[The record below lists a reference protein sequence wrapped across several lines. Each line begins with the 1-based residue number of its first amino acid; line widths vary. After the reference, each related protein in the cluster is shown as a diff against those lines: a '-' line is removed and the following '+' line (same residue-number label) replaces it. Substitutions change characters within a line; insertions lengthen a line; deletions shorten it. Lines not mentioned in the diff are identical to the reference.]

1 MASRSTDEA
10 HSGELV
16 HDRGPLG
23 SRRLLVPAAI
33 AVVAAALV
41 GLLVYGL
48 AQKASSRTLDDAVAR
63 GERPKAPVAALPLLS
78 GSGQTSLLAYRGQ
91 VVVLNFWASW
101 CDPCKAEAPMLES
114 VQRELLAHRATVL
127 GVTDLDLAPDSR
139 SFVARYGLTYPNLRD
154 VDGNLSHAYGTNQLP
169 ETFVIDRNGR
179 VAAISR
185 GEINRGFLGRAV
197 ALAES
202 A

>member
-1 MASRSTDEA
+1 M
-10 HSGELV
+10 
-16 HDRGPLG
+16 
-23 SRRLLVPAAI
+23 RRFALPTAI
-33 AVVAAALV
+33 VVVAAALV

-48 AQKASSRTLDDAVAR
+48 AQKATSRTLDDAVAHR
-63 GERPKAPVAALPLLS
+63 LRPPAPVATLPLLS
-78 GSGQTSLLAYRGQ
+78 GSGRQSLIAYRGK

-114 VQRELLAHRATVL
+114 AQRQLLAHRATVL

-154 VDGNLSHAYGTNQLP
+154 VDGNLSHSYGTNQLP
-169 ETFVIDRNGR
+169 ETFVIDRQGR

-185 GEINRGFLGRAV
+185 GEVDQPFLNRAV
-197 ALAES
+197 ALAEAS
-202 A
+202 